1 MPVAPCFDPSTGA
14 SGGATAGG
22 GGGGDDLNALTWT
35 TVDLADGSWTL
46 TDPDSMVQSVSSA
59 GGVNTVIMNEL
70 AAGSSNYRWD
80 SGSAH
85 RAPRWSKLAAPGG
98 EQLVSDGTY
107 WLMWRQR
114 YVVPVS
120 KFGGASVLGIC
131 TSPTSTVASTMGGF
145 GAFMAWTTSSP
156 FNTRLGA
163 WTVVNAGIVQGSDY
177 TTAVGTF
184 MFTDRWAS
192 VAAYSVYDAGGVR
205 KSKGTRTYAAQSLIT
220 ATNMSLMVGLGTEGS
235 TTTITDGQDAKF
247 EAQYRIIKLAP

>member
-1 MPVAPCFDPSTGA
+1 MPIAPTFDPTTGA
-14 SGGATAGG
+14 SGGASAPAA
-22 GGGGDDLNALTWT
+22 GGDDLNALTWT
-35 TVDLADGSWTL
+35 TVDLTDGSWLL
-46 TDPDSMVQSVSSA
+46 TDLDSLVKSVSSA
-59 GGVNTVIMNEL
+59 AGVNTVVMNEL
-70 AAGSSNYRWD
+70 AAGSANYRWD
-80 SGSAH
+80 SGSTH

-114 YVVPVS
+114 YVAPVS
-120 KFGGASVLGIC
+120 KFNGSSVLGIC

-177 TTAVGTF
+177 TTAIGTF
-184 MFTDRWAS
+184 MFTDRWPS
-192 VAAYSVYDAGGVR
+192 VAAYSAYDDAGVR
-205 KSKGTRTYAAQSLIT
+205 KNKGTRTYAAQSLIT

>member
-1 MPVAPCFDPSTGA
+1 MPIAPTFDPTTGA
-14 SGGATAGG
+14 SGGASAPAA
-22 GGGGDDLNALTWT
+22 GGDDLNALAWT
-35 TVDLADGSWTL
+35 TVDLTDGSWLL
-46 TDPDSMVQSVSSA
+46 TDLDSMVKSVSSA

-80 SGSAH
+80 TGSTM
-85 RAPRWSKLAAPGG
+85 RAPRWSKLAEPGG

-120 KFGGASVLGIC
+120 KFGGSSVLGIC
-131 TSPTSTVASTMGGF
+131 TSPTSTIASTMGGF
-145 GAFMAWTTSSP
+145 GAFMNWSTSSA
-156 FNTRLGA
+156 NIKLGA

-177 TTAVGTF
+177 TTAIGTF
-184 MFTDRWAS
+184 MFTDRWPS
-192 VAAYSVYDAGGVR
+192 VAAYSAYDDAGVR
-205 KSKGTRTYAAQSLIT
+205 KNKGTRIYGAQSLIT

-247 EAQYRIIKLAP
+247 EAQYRIIKLA